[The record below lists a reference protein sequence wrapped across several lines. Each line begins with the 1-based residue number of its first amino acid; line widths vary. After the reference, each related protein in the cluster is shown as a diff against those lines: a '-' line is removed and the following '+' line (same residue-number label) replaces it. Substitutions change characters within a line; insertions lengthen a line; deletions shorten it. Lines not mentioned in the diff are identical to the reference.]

1 MNRYIESI
9 LTGLAIGAS
18 LGICVIITVYLKHNL
33 EHPDISENTEF
44 VENST
49 VVFIFERIV
58 TNHEY
63 ITIAGMA
70 KNKSDRRISETWVSA
85 NLFDSIGLFGSCQD
99 RMKGLEPMEERAFAL
114 RCYAFKSE
122 DAPKELSVT
131 TKISSVEAVK

>member
-1 MNRYIESI
+1 MNKYIGSI
-9 LTGLAIGAS
+9 LSGLAIGTS
-18 LGICVIITVYLKHNL
+18 LGVFVVFAIYLRHSL
-33 EHPDISENTEF
+33 EYPDISENTEF
-44 VENST
+44 VESST
-49 VVFIFERIV
+49 VDFIFERIV

-63 ITIAGMA
+63 ITIAGVA
-70 KNKSDRRISETWVSA
+70 RNKSDRRISETWVSA

-99 RMKGLEPMEERAFAL
+99 RLNGLEPMEERPFAL